1 MKVTFSTV
9 HNQLKKS
16 YINSFNCQNDLYIYI
31 YMYIIVTNKNGFFF
45 MYMLLI
51 ILYTVEN
58 NLEFSKFQG
67 HGLVLFEVILT
78 GVEGQLFKHIS

>member
-1 MKVTFSTV
+1 
-9 HNQLKKS
+9 
-16 YINSFNCQNDLYIYI
+16 
-31 YMYIIVTNKNGFFF
+31 

-51 ILYTVEN
+51 IVYTVEN
-58 NLEFSKFQG
+58 NLQFSTFQG